1 MGYKCID
8 FPMLDNIISIWNKD
22 RVGRHE
28 NLFILF
34 LNGNKNY
41 RVGTKL

>member
-8 FPMLDNIISIWNKD
+8 FPMLDNIVSIYGINT

-28 NLFILF
+28 NVFILF
-34 LNGNKNY
+34 
-41 RVGTKL
+41 